1 MNLDEVTRLILNK
14 VTEETKRLNSY
25 KNDIKKTEN
34 EKLLCLAIVTK
45 GRYADVELVF
55 DTESELKIFLTGLQV
70 IIKEI

>member
-45 GRYADVELVF
+45 GR
-55 DTESELKIFLTGLQV
+55 
-70 IIKEI
+70 